1 MFGDMDGD
9 PLDDRPV
16 GRAPK
21 RKAQRRQLSTV
32 KFARI
37 PHDVARQLFRRRITG
52 AAWLLLV
59 EIDRLDLEKG
69 RERSIR
75 LTRGELEGSG
85 LSPGQVKRGLHQLEG
100 AGVITVTRK
109 SGNSPVVTLRIGL
122 GEPST

>member
-1 MFGDMDGD
+1 MTEDGLFGDMDGD

-85 LSPGQVKRGLHQLEG
+85 LSPGQVKRGLRQLEG
-100 AGVITVTRK
+100 AGVITVTHK

-122 GEPST
+122 

>member
-1 MFGDMDGD
+1 MTEDELFGDMDGD
-9 PLDDRPV
+9 PLDDRAV

-122 GEPST
+122 

>member
-1 MFGDMDGD
+1 MDDGMFGDMDGD
-9 PLDDRPV
+9 PLDDHPV

-21 RKAQRRQLSTV
+21 RKGQRRQLSAV

-85 LSPGQVKRGLHQLEG
+85 LSPGQVKRGVRQLED

-122 GEPST
+122 